1 MVLWLIPL
9 IVIAIITGRYFYRPS
24 WEYLRNREP
33 DKMRWVGMYSP
44 KDLPVVEDA
53 LDDIKN
59 AFLLRNDDVFRLL
72 PNDFLLDVYKSAYPH
87 KGADTLEFENLAL
100 FLRQKG
106 ITEKTLVELTNP
118 TVGDIINLC
127 LTHHSTGTPKGAP

>member
-1 MVLWLIPL
+1 MELWFIPL
-9 IVIAIITGRYFYRPS
+9 VVVAIIAYGRYSYRPS

-33 DKMRWVGMYSP
+33 DKTRWVSIYSP
-44 KDLPVVEDA
+44 KDLPVVEAA

-100 FLRQKG
+100 FLQKKG
-106 ITEKTLVELTNP
+106 IPEKALAEVTNP

-127 LTHHSTGTPKGAP
+127 LTHHSSGTR